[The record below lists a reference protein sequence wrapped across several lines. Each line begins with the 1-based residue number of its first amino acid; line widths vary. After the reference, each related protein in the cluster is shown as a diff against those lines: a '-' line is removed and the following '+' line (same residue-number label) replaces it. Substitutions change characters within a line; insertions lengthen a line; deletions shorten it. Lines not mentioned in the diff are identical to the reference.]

1 MCGRWVRDY
10 KIPSRAETKSRRC
23 DVGKGKVKKMMKK
36 AILWDWWFYWRKV
49 GLVLGFFVVF
59 KFAFERT
66 WLANSSHNDRRFSE
80 CPCFG

>member
-1 MCGRWVRDY
+1 
-10 KIPSRAETKSRRC
+10 
-23 DVGKGKVKKMMKK
+23 MMKN
-36 AILWDWWFYWRKV
+36 AIFWDWWFYWRKI

-80 CPCFG
+80 CP